1 MCVGSTQALAYLLG
15 KATCT
20 RAVSYWDPFYAECVW
35 AAGYERLYREAAQ
48 RLEQLGG
55 VPVPIDFEPFATVA
69 GLLYTSAFLAERYS
83 GVRAFLEAGQ
93 VRCPHMRSASR
104 MHANQRTTL
113 DMEHTRSNPNMM
125 AHATFLCAS
134 CCN

>member
-1 MCVGSTQALAYLLG
+1 MCRISGACLSPREGNLCHMRVAILA
-15 KATCT
+15 
-20 RAVSYWDPFYAECVW
+20 DCVW

-48 RLEQLGG
+48 RLEELGG

-104 MHANQRTTL
+104 MHAKIKEQLSTWNTL
-113 DMEHTRSNPNMM
+113 DQTP
-125 AHATFLCAS
+125 T
-134 CCN
+134 